1 MKFGTTQTSRIDSGS
16 NRNNASRK
24 LGSSFQNAHS
34 TLAKISR
41 RRISAA
47 CARVGALES
56 GFTVEPCATI
66 NSVPFGL
73 RSTLTILPQRTRRAQ
88 RSGSPNSLRDLWA
101 SVVNLWFVKFRT
113 YKNTDLRVSE
123 VGFGLWT
130 ISTGWWGNFTEGEA
144 IALMHKA
151 FDLGITLFDAADTYG
166 NGLSEELIA
175 KAFPNQ
181 RDEIVIATKVGYD
194 FVHHGEAR
202 GRGQREIPQDS
213 SPEAITRATE
223 AALKR
228 LKTDR
233 IDLLQLHNI
242 RMEQVSDDALWK
254 TLEKLKAEGK
264 VRYYGIALGPA
275 IGWLYEGVNSICER
289 DLTSV
294 QHIYNMLE
302 QHPWRAFHDAA
313 TDAGKNTM
321 FLIRVTHSSGM
332 LEGKYTSET
341 KFPPTDHR
349 SHRPR
354 SWLLNGVKKVD
365 QLRLLENAERTL
377 GQAAL
382 QWLLA
387 DDRVASTLPN
397 IYNEEQL
404 VEFAKAPDT
413 APLTSDDMV
422 KIEEL
427 YSANFGLEEEPPKFK
442 GTMELPKETAAV

>member
-1 MKFGTTQTSRIDSGS
+1 M
-16 NRNNASRK
+16 
-24 LGSSFQNAHS
+24 
-34 TLAKISR
+34 
-41 RRISAA
+41 
-47 CARVGALES
+47 
-56 GFTVEPCATI
+56 
-66 NSVPFGL
+66 
-73 RSTLTILPQRTRRAQ
+73 
-88 RSGSPNSLRDLWA
+88 
-101 SVVNLWFVKFRT
+101 KFRT
-113 YKNTDLRVSE
+113 YKNTDLTVSE

-175 KAFPNQ
+175 KAFPKQ

-194 FVHHGEAR
+194 FVTHGEAR
-202 GRGQREIPQDS
+202 GGVQRKIPQYF
-213 SPEAITRATE
+213 SPDAVMRATD

-242 RMEQVSDDALWK
+242 RMEQVYDDALWT
-254 TLEKLKAEGK
+254 TLEKMKRAGK
-264 VRYYGIALGPA
+264 IRSYGIALGPA
-275 IGWLYEGVNSICER
+275 IGWLYEGVNCIRER
-289 DLTSV
+289 EVTSV

-302 QHPWRAFHDAA
+302 QHPGRAMHDAA
-313 TDAGKNTM
+313 TEAGKDTM

-332 LEGKYTSET
+332 LEGKYTADT
-341 KFPPTDHR
+341 TFPAGDHR
-349 SHRPR
+349 AHRPR

-365 QLRLLENAERTL
+365 QLRFLEHSDRTL

-387 DDRVASTLPN
+387 DSRIASTLPN

-404 VEFAKAPDT
+404 IEFARAPET
-413 APLTSDDMV
+413 AALTDEEFAR
-422 KIEEL
+422 IEEL
-427 YSANFGLEEEPPKFK
+427 YANNFGLEPEEPKFK
-442 GTMELPKETAAV
+442 GTMELQQTAAA